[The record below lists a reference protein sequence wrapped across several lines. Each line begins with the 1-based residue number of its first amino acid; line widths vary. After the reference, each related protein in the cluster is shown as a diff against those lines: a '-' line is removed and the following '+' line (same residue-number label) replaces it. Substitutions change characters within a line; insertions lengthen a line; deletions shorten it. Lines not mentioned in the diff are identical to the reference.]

1 MNKGAAMTEYDTL
14 DALKG
19 EKQIRRE
26 YLEKKIEYSQSK
38 IDFHQERIDRMRAE
52 LEQLI
57 EE

>member
-1 MNKGAAMTEYDTL
+1 MTEYDTL